1 MLTLSMK
8 SNFLIASLFAFS
20 LVLTAE
26 NGLFASS
33 ESVELKGQIPTPG
46 ADPLRAKQT
55 DANGMGGFSAP
66 GADAIMTPDMLLV
79 TPSKPAEKT
88 ATPLKDLTGTALKLQ
103 VERSDI
109 VFDKLRGVMISVTN
123 ATNRPLVIDG
133 DQGTATVGN
142 QTYTCVP
149 VSTIQQAIIPSRKAR
164 QELEEVLTKAVP
176 AAFTVGASPTVRD
189 ILESRKPVLQRYG
202 PDELRRKVEY
212 SRFGRRIL
220 WTNQKVE
227 GILYFK
233 TDSELKAA
241 RISIPATTLFD
252 SKDTSILSAAP

>member
-1 MLTLSMK
+1 MK

-20 LVLTAE
+20 LVLAAE

-33 ESVELKGQIPTPG
+33 ESVELKGQIPTP
-46 ADPLRAKQT
+46 APIPLRAKQT
-55 DANGMGGFSAP
+55 DANAMGGFSAP
-66 GADAIMTPDMLLV
+66 GADAIMTPDMLLI
-79 TPSKPAEKT
+79 TPTKQAEKT
-88 ATPLKDLTGTALKLQ
+88 AVPLKDLTGTALKLQ
-103 VERSDI
+103 IERSDI
-109 VFDKLRGVMISVTN
+109 VFDKLRGVMVSIIN
-123 ATNRPLVIDG
+123 ETNRPLVIDG
-133 DQGTATVGN
+133 DQGTATIGN

-149 VSTIQQAIIPSRKAR
+149 VSTIQQAIVPSRKGR
-164 QELEEVLTKAVP
+164 QELEEVFTNAVP
-176 AAFTVGASPTVRD
+176 AAFTVGAAPTVRD

-233 TDSELKAA
+233 TDSEVKGP
-241 RISIPATTLFD
+241 RISIPVATLFD
-252 SKDTSILSAAP
+252 SKDSSMLSSAP